1 MSQRAHILD
10 LLQRHKECFERDFF
24 VDYLGLFGSVA
35 REEDG
40 PNSDVDL
47 LVSFTRPVG
56 VEFLELGHHLE
67 QLLQRKVDLV
77 SLGGIAPKYLN
88 AIQVDLVSLG
98 GIAPKYLDAI
108 QDDLIDVQASA
119 PSLA

>member
-10 LLQRHKECFERDFF
+10 LLQRNKDSLEQDFF

-35 REEDG
+35 REEDE
-40 PNSDVDL
+40 PTSDVDV
-47 LVSFTRPVG
+47 LVSFTQPVG

-77 SLGGIAPKYLN
+77 SLGGIAPKYL
-88 AIQVDLVSLG
+88 
-98 GIAPKYLDAI
+98 DAI
-108 QDDLIDVQASA
+108 HVDLIDVQASA

>member
-1 MSQRAHILD
+1 MSQRAYILD
-10 LLQRHKECFERDFF
+10 QLQRHKDSLERDFS

-40 PNSDVDL
+40 ISSDVDL
-47 LVSFTRPVG
+47 LVSFSRPVG

-67 QLLQRKVDLV
+67 QLLGRKVDLV
-77 SLGGIAPKYLN
+77 SLGGIAPKYLE
-88 AIQVDLVSLG
+88 
-98 GIAPKYLDAI
+98 AI